1 MADDE
6 KKNGETELEKKNGET
21 ELVKD
26 LDMSSIDEEDD
37 SFNACNFVFLE
48 QISDRITSFVQ
59 GVFHRQVE

>member
-6 KKNGETELEKKNGET
+6 KKNGETEL